1 MTTLPIRV
9 YGDPVLNQVTTEI
22 DNIDGRIAALAQTM
36 IETMNEAPGVGLAA
50 NQVGVQ
56 KRLFVYDKGEGP
68 HVVVNP
74 KILATDGEWTYEE
87 GCLSVPGLSWEITRA
102 NAVHLVGYDLDGN
115 ELDLQVDEYEGR
127 IFQHEMDHL
136 DGVLLIERLDADQ
149 RREAKQIRDSAAWN
163 SPLPIPTG
171 CTSCWVSKCDSP
183 SSARPRQRCRRFAPS
198 STPVTTW
205 SSSSRDPI
213 ASAAAVANSHPVR
226 SRRAPRRWDSGSRI
240 AWATSTTS
248 TSNGASSSPTDG

>member
-1 MTTLPIRV
+1 MTTLPIRI

-22 DNIDGRIAALAQTM
+22 ENIDGRIAALAQTM

-74 KILATDGEWTYEE
+74 KILETDGEWTYEE

-102 NAVHLVGYDLDGN
+102 NSVHLVGFDLDGN
-115 ELDLQVDEYEGR
+115 EIDLQTDEYEGR

-149 RREAKQIRDSAAWN
+149 RREAKQI
-163 SPLPIPTG
+163 L
-171 CTSCWVSKCDSP
+171 
-183 SSARPRQRCRRFAPS
+183 RQRALDDTS
-198 STPVTTW
+198 EPVGQHL
-205 SSSSRDPI
+205 SL
-213 ASAAAVANSHPVR
+213 
-226 SRRAPRRWDSGSRI
+226 GE
-240 AWATSTTS
+240 
-248 TSNGASSSPTDG
+248 